1 MLSDRIK
8 SLRIKSGISQAELAR
23 KLNVTRSSINAWES
37 GLSTPTT
44 QYIVKFAKIFHVSS
58 DYILGIEN
66 KMSINLDNF
75 DEHEINIIYVLVEY
89 FDSKKK
95 K

>member
-44 QYIVKFAKIFHVSS
+44 QYIEKKEKIFHVSS

-75 DEHEINIIYVLVEY
+75 DEDEINIIYELVEY